1 MSAVSIR
8 GVFAMLTVPKVTAA
22 DHVVDVKKPE
32 RIVFVPLQSTLL
44 LPRAYFYPS
53 EYRLSEE

>member
-1 MSAVSIR
+1 
-8 GVFAMLTVPKVTAA
+8 MLTVPKVTAA